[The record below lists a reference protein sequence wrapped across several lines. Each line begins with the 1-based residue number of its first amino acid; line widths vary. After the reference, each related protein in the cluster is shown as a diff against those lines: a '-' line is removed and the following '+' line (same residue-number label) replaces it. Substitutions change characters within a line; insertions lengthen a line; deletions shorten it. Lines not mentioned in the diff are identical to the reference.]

1 MHRPHDKQLVT
12 SGRAGVLLCV
22 MAYAYGTPHSPQTPL
37 GPLSAPL
44 VRATTHALAD
54 AEAIRAHSAG
64 EKHGDFYPR
73 YGHSNG
79 VLWESLVATEEGA
92 EGAVAFGS
100 GMAAV
105 HAAIWAHLRSGDRIL
120 VQEQVYGG
128 TESLV
133 LHEFPRCGVLVDRF
147 DAHAPGALERGLEQR
162 PKLVML
168 ESPINPTLRLVDL
181 AAAAAAC
188 RKAGAISV
196 VDGTFAPPPLQ
207 QALALGIDLVVHSAT
222 KYYGGHSDV
231 MAGVVA
237 GSHALLGHLATYRAR
252 TGAIL
257 APDLA
262 WLLCR
267 SHPTLRLRVEHQV
280 RSAERLA
287 LGLQVLT
294 GAGGKLVAV
303 AYPGLVSHPDHALCL
318 RQMRGGGAL
327 VTITVHGGLE
337 AARRVFDGLQVI
349 ARGPSL
355 GGVESLASIPRFTTH
370 ARVPQEVLRRNGIA
384 DGMIRISVGLEEPE
398 RLVADVAQSLG

>member
-1 MHRPHDKQLVT
+1 MT
-12 SGRAGVLLCV
+12 SAVAAGLLGG
-22 MAYAYGTPHSPQTPL
+22 MAYSYGTPRPPETPL

-44 VRATTHALAD
+44 VRATTHALPD
-54 AEAIRAHSAG
+54 AESIRAHSTG
-64 EKHGDFYPR
+64 ERSGDFYPR
-73 YGHSNG
+73 YGHGNG
-79 VLWESLVATEEGA
+79 MLWESLVAAEERA

-105 HAAIWAHLRSGDRIL
+105 HAAIWAHLRAGDRVL

-128 TESLV
+128 TEGLV
-133 LHEFPRCGVLVDRF
+133 LHEFPRSGLVVDRF
-147 DAHAPGALERGLEQR
+147 DALAPGALEAGLAKR

-181 AAAAAAC
+181 AAAAKAC
-188 RKAGAISV
+188 RAAGAISV

-207 QALALGIDLVVHSAT
+207 HALALGIDLVVHSAT

-237 GSHALLGHLATYRAR
+237 GSHALLANVVSYRAR

-267 SHPTLRLRVEHQV
+267 SHPTLHLRVEQQV
-280 RSAERLA
+280 RNAERLA
-287 LGLQVLT
+287 TALT
-294 GAGGKLVAV
+294 ELAGQKGKLAAV
-303 AYPGLVSHPDHALCL
+303 AYPGLPSHPDHALCA

-327 VTITVHGGLE
+327 VTITVAGGLE
-337 AARRVFDGLQVI
+337 GARRTFDRFRVI

-355 GGVESLASIPRFTTH
+355 GGVESLGSIPRFTTH
-370 ARVPQEVLRRNGIA
+370 ARVPPEVLARNGIA
-384 DGMIRISVGLEEPE
+384 DGMIRISVGLEAPDH
-398 RLVADVAQSLG
+398 LVADVVQALG

>member
-1 MHRPHDKQLVT
+1 MDYP
-12 SGRAGVLLCV
+12 
-22 MAYAYGTPHSPQTPL
+22 YGTPRGHEVPA
-37 GPLSAPL
+37 GPLSAPV
-44 VRATTHALAD
+44 VRATSHAMPD
-54 AEAIRAHSAG
+54 AETILAYSSG
-64 EKHGDFYPR
+64 SKSGDFYPR

-79 VLWESLVATEEGA
+79 ISWESLVATQERA

-105 HAAIWAHLRSGDRIL
+105 HAAMWAHLRAGDRIL

-128 TESLV
+128 TEGIV
-133 LHEFPRCGVLVDRF
+133 LHELPRCGVVVDRF
-147 DAHAPGALERGLEQR
+147 DALLAGALERGLEKR

-181 AAAAAAC
+181 AAAALAC
-188 RKAGAISV
+188 KKAGAISV

-207 QALALGIDLVVHSAT
+207 HALELGIDLVVHSAT

-237 GSHALLGHLATYRAR
+237 GRHALLAEVARYRGR

-267 SHPTLRLRVEHQV
+267 SHPTLKLRVDAQVKNAEQLARALEAQMRQDSRLR
-280 RSAERLA
+280 
-287 LGLQVLT
+287 
-294 GAGGKLVAV
+294 AV
-303 AYPGLVSHPDHALCL
+303 AYPGLPSHPDHALCK

-327 VTITVHGGLE
+327 VTITVAGGLE
-337 AARRVFDGLQVI
+337 AARRTFDRFLVI

-355 GGVESLASIPRFTTH
+355 GGVESLGSIPRFTTH
-370 ARVPQEVLRRNGIA
+370 ARVPPEVLVRNGID

-398 RLVADVAQSLG
+398 RLLGDVLQALS